1 MKLFKNSLILV
12 GYKSNRAFYSSVT
25 YPDVTKEES
34 EFVKRQVELVLHP
47 KCLQHDPPLLHEQIF
62 PPISR
67 KHLPSV
73 ISKVRE
79 SYKNFKIPKGDN
91 EKYVKNFRSLPKL
104 ERNLDALNWAQIT
117 KEIIYKKPDLILMPP
132 CDIAQ
137 LYKLSLMADIG
148 EFFDYFVQHM
158 KVISI

>member
-12 GYKSNRAFYSSVT
+12 RCKSNCAFYSSVT
-25 YPDVTKEES
+25 YPDLTKEES

-47 KCLQHDPPLLHEQIF
+47 KCLQHDPPFLHEQIF

-79 SYKNFKIPKGDN
+79 SYKNFKIPKSDN
-91 EKYVKNFRSLPKL
+91 EKFVKNFRSLPKL
-104 ERNLDALNWAQIT
+104 ERNLDALNWAQID
-117 KEIIYKKPDLILMPP
+117 KETIYKKPDLILMPP

-148 EFFDYFVQHM
+148 ESF
-158 KVISI
+158 